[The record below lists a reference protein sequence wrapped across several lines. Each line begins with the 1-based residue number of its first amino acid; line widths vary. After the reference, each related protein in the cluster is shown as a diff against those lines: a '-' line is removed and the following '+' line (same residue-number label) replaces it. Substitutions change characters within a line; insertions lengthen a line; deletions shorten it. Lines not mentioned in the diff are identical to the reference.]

1 MYDAVVVGAGP
12 AGGMAARALAAAGF
26 QTAIVEKKKV
36 VGEPVQCAEGV
47 SEFGLAS
54 NGLRPRDE
62 WVAQRVSGAK
72 CIVPNGTWF
81 YITRLP
87 GYAIN
92 RPMFDRWLVD
102 GAVDDGAELR
112 TSTKV
117 TGITRHD
124 GGWRVEANGQTIDTR
139 IVIGADGPASFVARQ
154 AGLVRSLER
163 IGAYEYRFRREDVP
177 LLEPEFFLLYIGEAY
192 NGGYAW
198 IFPKGD
204 SVNVGAGGHIDAHAA
219 TVDFCRKFGIDVDR
233 KTQTVAGSIPSRYDL
248 TALAAPGLAIAG
260 DAAGI
265 TNPLN
270 GAGIHP
276 GIFSGRIAGEFA
288 VATLEREDPTSM
300 MAYDRAMK
308 ASPFLDPLLFWM
320 IDRIRRWGDRLM
332 NSVGE
337 ELDGLDWR
345 AGGVSPASVRGRLGD
360 PPPRGRLSQDRGCVQ
375 RDRWPARAR
384 PDFLPGRRDDRLARG
399 RRADH
404 ANGLARPKP
413 HRPPIGSP
421 RGRGPRNPQCPLPV
435 GRPTARGKRERR
447 ESRLRPQHGGDD
459 RDVPSAAGHRD
470 LARRGQ
476 SRAGAQ
482 GVHRSGRGPVSR
494 FEGGIVREASG
505 KSHRG
510 RGLRPDPGRLRRGR
524 IRGVDALGAEGMAPR
539 QGVRPR
545 GCDPAK
551 VREDGPVHGREA
563 GSGRPEAHPGP
574 NGPRPESEGG
584 GREHRGADDQGTE
597 ENRGRPRGPHH
608 ADRVGRNRARSR
620 AGGRPAS
627 SARADAVRE
636 SPAPW
641 PSDSSDSPKT

>member
-12 AGGMAARALAAAGF
+12 AGGMAARAVAAAGF
-26 QTAIVEKKKV
+26 RTAIFEKKRV

-177 LLEPEFFLLYIGEAY
+177 LLDPQFFLLYIGEAY
-192 NGGYAW
+192 KGGYAW
-198 IFPKGD
+198 IFPKGG

-219 TVDFCRKFGIDVDR
+219 TVEFCRKFGIDVDR
-233 KTQTVAGSIPSRYDL
+233 KTQTIAGSIPSRYDL

-276 GIFSGRIAGEFA
+276 GIFSGR
-288 VATLEREDPTSM
+288 V
-300 MAYDRAMK
+300 
-308 ASPFLDPLLFWM
+308 
-320 IDRIRRWGDRLM
+320 
-332 NSVGE
+332 
-337 ELDGLDWR
+337 
-345 AGGVSPASVRGRLGD
+345 AGGV
-360 PPPRGRLSQDRGCVQ
+360 
-375 RDRWPARAR
+375 
-384 PDFLPGRRDDRLARG
+384 
-399 RRADH
+399 
-404 ANGLARPKP
+404 
-413 HRPPIGSP
+413 
-421 RGRGPRNPQCPLPV
+421 
-435 GRPTARGKRERR
+435 
-447 ESRLRPQHGGDD
+447 GGDA
-459 RDVPSAAGHRD
+459 P
-470 LARRGQ
+470 GQ
-476 SRAGAQ
+476 GEPN
-482 GVHRSGRGPVSR
+482 PVV
-494 FEGGIVREASG
+494 GY
-505 KSHRG
+505 
-510 RGLRPDPGRLRRGR
+510 
-524 IRGVDALGAEGMAPR
+524 
-539 QGVRPR
+539 
-545 GCDPAK
+545 DPAL
-551 VREDGPVHGREA
+551 EEAPVL
-563 GSGRPEAHPGP
+563 HPL
-574 NGPRPESEGG
+574 
-584 GREHRGADDQGTE
+584 
-597 ENRGRPRGPHH
+597 
-608 ADRVGRNRARSR
+608 
-620 AGGRPAS
+620 
-627 SARADAVRE
+627 
-636 SPAPW
+636 
-641 PSDSSDSPKT
+641 

>member
-54 NGLRPRDE
+54 NGLRPRDA

-124 GGWRVEANGQTIDTR
+124 GGWRVQANGQT
-139 IVIGADGPASFVARQ
+139 
-154 AGLVRSLER
+154 
-163 IGAYEYRFRREDVP
+163 
-177 LLEPEFFLLYIGEAY
+177 
-192 NGGYAW
+192 
-198 IFPKGD
+198 
-204 SVNVGAGGHIDAHAA
+204 IDAHAA

-233 KTQTVAGSIPSRYDL
+233 KTQTIAGSIPSRYDL

-288 VATLEREDPTSM
+288 VTALEREDPTSM
-300 MAYDRAMK
+300 MTYDRAMK

-320 IDRIRRWGDRLM
+320 IERIRRWGDRLM
-332 NSVGE
+332 NSVGQ
-337 ELDGLDWR
+337 ELDGLDWP
-345 AGGVSPASVRGRLGD
+345 GVKPPMILSVLLRKPWLGIHA
-360 PPPRGRLSQDRGCVQ
+360 REFYRMILALELCDRYG
-375 RDRWPARAR
+375 W
-384 PDFLPGRRDDRLARG
+384 
-399 RRADH
+399 
-404 ANGLARPKP
+404 
-413 HRPPIGSP
+413 
-421 RGRGPRNPQCPLPV
+421 
-435 GRPTARGKRERR
+435 
-447 ESRLRPQHGGDD
+447 
-459 RDVPSAAGHRD
+459 
-470 LARRGQ
+470 
-476 SRAGAQ
+476 
-482 GVHRSGRGPVSR
+482 
-494 FEGGIVREASG
+494 
-505 KSHRG
+505 
-510 RGLRPDPGRLRRGR
+510 
-524 IRGVDALGAEGMAPR
+524 
-539 QGVRPR
+539 
-545 GCDPAK
+545 
-551 VREDGPVHGREA
+551 
-563 GSGRPEAHPGP
+563 
-574 NGPRPESEGG
+574 
-584 GREHRGADDQGTE
+584 
-597 ENRGRPRGPHH
+597 
-608 ADRVGRNRARSR
+608 
-620 AGGRPAS
+620 
-627 SARADAVRE
+627 
-636 SPAPW
+636 
-641 PSDSSDSPKT
+641 